1 MSFSNILTGDLT
13 VQVPA
18 SYLNLIDIKNHLTND
33 ELLLTRKI
41 LLATLGCHLQEN
53 VGCGIRLAGEAYGEI
68 KRILG

>member
-33 ELLLTRKI
+33 ELLLTMSNFREAKK
-41 LLATLGCHLQEN
+41 C
-53 VGCGIRLAGEAYGEI
+53 CGIA
-68 KRILG
+68 